1 MSNCLLYRIFEFE
14 VIGEDAGPQV
24 MKDERVERAEKENTC
39 QVYKTFFIA
48 NAAEKNIECL

>member
-1 MSNCLLYRIFEFE
+1 VSNCLLYRIFEFE